1 MHCTANSKT
10 NIRKTSV
17 SSTSRSTFV
26 GRSTK
31 IQRSGKKSA
40 KSSATNMMS
49 RKALLRLIC
58 RHVGT
63 ASSLMYCHRVRGPT
77 LSDST
82 LSLGTGTLLVRRLGV
97 VCGTSL
103 RLGCGPVVR
112 GVIKTLCECSPG
124 GPGVPMGGGSN
135 KPPDFMTG
143 EAGEAGSVE
152 SISTASPG
160 AEDTLGLKD
169 PEGTTLGAPDGPE
182 GLPTTPEGDGD
193 GVPEMDP
200 LGWSGKR
207 KLLIRRCLQ
216 CHNRPHRSQISQTSL
231 H

>member
-1 MHCTANSKT
+1 
-10 NIRKTSV
+10 
-17 SSTSRSTFV
+17 
-26 GRSTK
+26 
-31 IQRSGKKSA
+31 
-40 KSSATNMMS
+40 
-49 RKALLRLIC
+49 
-58 RHVGT
+58 
-63 ASSLMYCHRVRGPT
+63 
-77 LSDST
+77 
-82 LSLGTGTLLVRRLGV
+82 
-97 VCGTSL
+97 
-103 RLGCGPVVR
+103 
-112 GVIKTLCECSPG
+112 
-124 GPGVPMGGGSN
+124 MGGGSN

-207 KLLIRRCLQ
+207 KLLIRRCLSIFSAAPPGSSSMTMTLEFLL
-216 CHNRPHRSQISQTSL
+216 CPLS
-231 H
+231 